1 MYPCYSLGLCAWSE
15 SFVLQCIE
23 LRSSR
28 AQSALCEQTR
38 KAPLVVFVAPVIY
51 VVVIVLVV
59 AVDDGRC
66 LHGPV
71 SVHHMVK
78 YMRVRFQKTV
88 RTCVFDL
95 LVGQCVT
102 ARSISLPL
110 HSWLFIV
117 CLVLL
122 RGLRMFLRAC
132 GGGFSFPGFASVVFN
147 SNLTG

>member
-15 SFVLQCIE
+15 FCVLQCIE

-38 KAPLVVFVAPVIY
+38 KAPLVVFVAPVID

-66 LHGPV
+66 LYGPV

-78 YMRVRFQKTV
+78 YMRVRFPNSPDL
-88 RTCVFDL
+88 CVCFVCWSVCNGQVYQFAASL
-95 LVGQCVT
+95 LVVHSLFGFV
-102 ARSISLPL
+102 ARSADVLESM
-110 HSWLFIV
+110 WWRF
-117 CLVLL
+117 LVS
-122 RGLRMFLRAC
+122 RICVGC
-132 GGGFSFPGFASVVFN
+132 V
-147 SNLTG
+147 